1 MADQRL
7 INLKNL
13 IIQASKSDNPEDF
26 TTKIFNLLFDIDEE
40 LTGRRPTT
48 INQLEKMNLLE
59 FLNSNEEKFEYYLN
73 DGGFSRL
80 FLKTGKDGELNAII
94 PMDLS
99 KQKVVEKWREMGA
112 EEVFQYKYEERP
124 DLKIR

>member
-13 IIQASKSDNPEDF
+13 IIQAIKSDNPEDF
-26 TTKIFNLLFDIDEE
+26 TTGIFDLLFDIDEE
-40 LTGRRPTT
+40 LTERRPKT
-48 INQLEKMNLLE
+48 INELEKMNLLE
-59 FLNSNEEKFEYYLN
+59 FLNSKEGKFEYYLN

-80 FLKTGKDGELNAII
+80 FLKIERDGELNAII

-99 KQKVVEKWREMGA
+99 KRKVVDKWRAMGA

-124 DLKIR
+124 DLRVK

>member
-1 MADQRL
+1 MADQLL

-13 IIQASKSDNPEDF
+13 ILQASKSDNPEGF
-26 TTKIFNLLFDIDEE
+26 TTKIFDLLFDIDER
-40 LTGRRPTT
+40 LTGRRPTA
-48 INQLEKMNLLE
+48 INELEKMNLLE

-80 FLKTGKDGELNAII
+80 FLKTERDGELNAII